1 MDHVETACQSLDDC
15 HSSCPFGYRTNEI
28 GCQICECIEKEEEEV
43 RKENAVQEYNV
54 TKTTPIEITSGNG
67 ERRSEEE
74 WKKEVVTE
82 VPTATVP
89 KVCEVQGKG
98 KTLMLWTQ

>member
-1 MDHVETACQSLDDC
+1 M
-15 HSSCPFGYRTNEI
+15 
-28 GCQICECIEKEEEEV
+28 
-43 RKENAVQEYNV
+43 QEYNV